1 MKKHILYGGFLL
13 AMTTLASCN
22 GDYDDWASPQS
33 NAQEDAA
40 AAYGVTVS
48 AGSNANTAMTSST
61 PDTIKLVAL
70 SSANADISGFSLR
83 SVKIN
88 GNAITAFLDG
98 NDVEVLSN
106 DLDSITEYV
115 AFKSRASVKRNLSVE
130 TKFAAKLSNGD
141 AVALTG
147 NTDASLT
154 PAKTP
159 DIDEKGYCMMGQWQS
174 WNKKAPTEM
183 KKTSDSTYTATV
195 ETTVESNWF
204 KFYAA
209 SYFKGDATTDED
221 LADGTFGC
229 RVNGDEATANYL
241 VWANDKYAINCP
253 VIKGIG
259 KFKVTLDAKNM
270 TYTVAEIHPE
280 LYMTGSNYG
289 WGKTWNVLTPVNGID
304 GEYWGIFYLHK
315 DEEFKFAPQNDW
327 GNDFGSSATI
337 NDVAGAGLSDNNGNL
352 KVAKAGWY
360 LLDVVN
366 SDQRIVNVY
375 APNVYLI
382 GNTAGEWNVAD
393 SHKFTIPT
401 TEDGEFVSPAFAAS
415 DEVRICVS
423 IGKHE
428 WWRTEFIVLNG
439 KITYRGNGGEQERV
453 KVNEGQKAYLNFTN
467 GTGSFK

>member
-1 MKKHILYGGFLL
+1 MKKTFLYMTILTTALL
-13 AMTTLASCN
+13 SSCK
-22 GDYDDWASPQS
+22 GDYDDWASPQGYDAEE
-33 NAQEDAA
+33 AQNVTFTVNPTTDIDLANTKEDSIAVFTSTIDKPDA
-40 AAYGVTVS
+40 MAITAYTVS
-48 AGSNANTAMTSST
+48 LQDTTETKQVVKIPANIDGKVSVAELQNCIVKLYGKNPIKQHMNMIVTAYLKQETQAFYSNSNE
-61 PDTIKLVAL
+61 
-70 SSANADISGFSLR
+70 
-83 SVKIN
+83 VKIN
-88 GNAITAFLDG
+88 ATISVPKIEEAYYLAGDMTGWTASSVQAFTHSETNVYDDPVFTTSFTTTT
-98 NDVEVLSN
+98 NNQTWKIVTKSDVDAGDIPGTGAVGPTEANKNSLSGSLVN
-106 DLDSITEYV
+106 EGAVAGIITEAGKYNI
-115 AFKSRASVKRNLSVE
+115 SINME
-130 TKFAAKLSNGD
+130 T
-141 AVALTG
+141 
-147 NTDASLT
+147 NTYT
-154 PAKTP
+154 IT
-159 DIDEKGYCMMGQWQS
+159 
-174 WNKKAPTEM
+174 KAPT
-183 KKTSDSTYTATV
+183 
-195 ETTVESNWF
+195 
-204 KFYAA
+204 
-209 SYFKGDATTDED
+209 
-221 LADGTFGC
+221 
-229 RVNGDEATANYL
+229 
-241 VWANDKYAINCP
+241 
-253 VIKGIG
+253 
-259 KFKVTLDAKNM
+259 
-270 TYTVAEIHPE
+270 E

-289 WGKTWNVLTPVNGID
+289 WGETWNALTPVNGID
-304 GEYWGIFYLHK
+304 GEYWGIFYLHE

-439 KITYRGNGGEQERV
+439 KITYRGNGGDQERV
-453 KVNEGQKAYLNFTN
+453 KVKEGQKAYLNFTN